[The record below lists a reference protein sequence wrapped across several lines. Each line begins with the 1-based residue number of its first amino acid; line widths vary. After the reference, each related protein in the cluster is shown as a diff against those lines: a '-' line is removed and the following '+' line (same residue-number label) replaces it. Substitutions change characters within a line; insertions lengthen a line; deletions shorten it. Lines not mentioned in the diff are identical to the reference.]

1 MNELEIKLD
10 KQKLKTKTKG
20 AIAAGLTGAS
30 TALLSDYLIAKEY
43 ESKDGIIAS
52 SCGQLSDYRYES
64 SWMNFAPQSML
75 DFLAIGNLVSTY
87 IEYQKAKMTN
97 QSTWRKIAWMGIHA
111 TVALGSKIYS
121 WMSGENVGPLQCG
134 GGNTDYTS
142 DRISFEK
149 GNIVSLGALLFET
162 ASIFATAY
170 KNNFKHAKQN

>member
-1 MNELEIKLD
+1 MEKLETTLN
-10 KQKLKTKTKG
+10 KQKIKTKAKG
-20 AIAAGLTGAS
+20 ALAAGLTGAS
-30 TALLSDYLIAKEY
+30 TALLSDYLIAKEF

-52 SCGQLSDYRYES
+52 SCGQLSDYGYES

-75 DFLAIGNLVSTY
+75 DFITTGNIILTY

-97 QSTWRKIAWMGIHA
+97 QSTWRKKVWMGIHA

-162 ASIFATAY
+162 ASM
-170 KNNFKHAKQN
+170 FKTCCKDIKKKY

>member
-1 MNELEIKLD
+1 MEALEIKLAN
-10 KQKLKTKTKG
+10 QKLKNKAKG
-20 AIAAGLTGAS
+20 ALAVGLTGAS
-30 TALLSDYLIAKEY
+30 TALLSDYLIAKEF

-64 SWMNFAPQSML
+64 SWTNFVPQSIT
-75 DFLAIGNLVSTY
+75 DFFAAGNLILTY

-97 QSTWRKIAWMGIHA
+97 QSTWTKIAWMGIHA

-134 GGNTDYTS
+134 GSNTDYIS

-149 GNIVSLGALLFET
+149 GNIVSLGALIFEM
-162 ASIFATAY
+162 ASM
-170 KNNFKHAKQN
+170 FKTYCKGIKKKY